1 MLIIAKYRLLQN
13 SLSLRRPSLWRTRSP
28 CIIHHYRCMNRL
40 ILSNPLLDITLN
52 RLCQQLIEN
61 HGDFSN
67 SVILGLQP
75 RGIYLAERITKK
87 LREETKLDIKI
98 GYLDATFFRDDFRRR
113 DTPLKPNETK
123 VPFVIENKKVILIDD
138 VLATGRMVRAAIDAM
153 QAFGRPEKVE
163 LLCLINR
170 RYERDLP
177 IQPDYTGMRV
187 NTLDTQRVLVEW
199 KEQGNEEDKI
209 WLIG

>member
-1 MLIIAKYRLLQN
+1 
-13 SLSLRRPSLWRTRSP
+13 
-28 CIIHHYRCMNRL
+28 MNRL
-40 ILSNPLLDITLN
+40 ILSNPLLDITIN

-87 LREETKLDIKI
+87 LREETNIDIKL
-98 GYLDATFFRDDFRRR
+98 GHLDATFFRDDFRRR
-113 DTPLKPNETK
+113 DSPLKPNETK

-199 KEQGNEEDKI
+199 KEQGNVEDKI

>member
-1 MLIIAKYRLLQN
+1 
-13 SLSLRRPSLWRTRSP
+13 
-28 CIIHHYRCMNRL
+28 MNRL

-52 RLCQQLIEN
+52 RLCQQLIEK
-61 HGDFSN
+61 HRDFSN

-87 LREETKLDIKI
+87 LREETNIDIKL

-113 DTPLKPNETK
+113 DSPLKPNETK

-170 RYERDLP
+170 RYERDFP

>member
-1 MLIIAKYRLLQN
+1 
-13 SLSLRRPSLWRTRSP
+13 
-28 CIIHHYRCMNRL
+28 MNRL

-75 RGIYLAERITKK
+75 RGIYLAERIAKK
-87 LREETKLDIKI
+87 LREETNIDIKL
-98 GYLDATFFRDDFRRR
+98 GHLDATFFRDDFRRR
-113 DTPLKPNETK
+113 DSPLKPNETK

>member
-1 MLIIAKYRLLQN
+1 
-13 SLSLRRPSLWRTRSP
+13 
-28 CIIHHYRCMNRL
+28 MNRL
-40 ILSNPLLDITLN
+40 ILSNPLLDITIN

-87 LREETKLDIKI
+87 LREETNIDIKL
-98 GYLDATFFRDDFRRR
+98 GHLDATFFRDDFRRR
-113 DTPLKPNETK
+113 DSPLKPNETK

>member
-1 MLIIAKYRLLQN
+1 
-13 SLSLRRPSLWRTRSP
+13 
-28 CIIHHYRCMNRL
+28 MNRL
-40 ILSNPLLDITLN
+40 ILSNPLLDITIN

-75 RGIYLAERITKK
+75 RGIYLAERIAKK
-87 LREETKLDIKI
+87 LREETNIDIKL
-98 GYLDATFFRDDFRRR
+98 GHLDATFFRDDFRRR
-113 DTPLKPNETK
+113 DSPLKPNETK

-199 KEQGNEEDKI
+199 KEQGNVEDKI
-209 WLIG
+209 